1 MSSFLKGLFGA
12 KEETGHVPAVETEAV
27 PVDEP
32 TPSFQTLTILDTRG
46 VTPEERDR
54 VAKAQQLLQSLP
66 DTTPAEVKREIVE
79 AALKAFGV
87 SIEDIVSA
95 ARHEIDVLS
104 GFIEEGEAAIAQLE
118 TQSNQRIADLE
129 RQIAFI
135 REDLAKARKTQ
146 DDLARQARA
155 VVDEVDPVLRFFIP
169 GGPPGPPP
177 RRAVPRE
184 DEEQKS
190 NEVG

>member
-12 KEETGHVPAVETEAV
+12 KEETGHVPPVETEAV
-27 PVDEP
+27 PLDEP

-66 DTTPAEVKREIVE
+66 GSTPAEVKREIVE

-95 ARHEIDVLS
+95 ARHEIDVLN
-104 GFIEEGEAAIAQLE
+104 GFIEEGEAAMAQLE

-135 REDLAKARKTQ
+135 REDLAKARKIQ
-146 DDLARQARA
+146 EDLARQARA
-155 VVDEVDPVLRFFIP
+155 VVDEVDPVLSFFIP
-169 GGPPGPPP
+169 SGPPGPPP
-177 RRAVPRE
+177 RRVVPRE
-184 DEEQKS
+184 DENKEPRA
-190 NEVG
+190 G